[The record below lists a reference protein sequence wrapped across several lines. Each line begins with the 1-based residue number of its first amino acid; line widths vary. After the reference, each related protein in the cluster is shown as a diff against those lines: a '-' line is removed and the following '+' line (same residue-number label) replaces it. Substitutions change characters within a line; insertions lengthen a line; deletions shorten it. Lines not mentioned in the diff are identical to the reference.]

1 MPRCRSDQSS
11 LDLTEEKQWSHP
23 YKIRGRAKE
32 CQVVDVMCYMGH
44 TARDCKSRFDSGDS
58 SARGCWSSQAVGTL
72 GIFQGNANKA
82 GQSFSVAAIYFQ

>member
-1 MPRCRSDQSS
+1 MVTSIQDPRRSKRVSS
-11 LDLTEEKQWSHP
+11 SRR
-23 YKIRGRAKE
+23 YVY
-32 CQVVDVMCYMGH
+32 CQKGH

-72 GIFQGNANKA
+72 GILQGNANKA